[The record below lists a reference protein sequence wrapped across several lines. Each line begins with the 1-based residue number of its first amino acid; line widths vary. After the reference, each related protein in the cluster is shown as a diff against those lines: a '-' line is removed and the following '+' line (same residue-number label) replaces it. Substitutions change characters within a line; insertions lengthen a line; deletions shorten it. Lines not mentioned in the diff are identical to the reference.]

1 MAIPAQADPG
11 WIEVDAGVLTGGGI
25 VDTFH
30 WDTMGFPGGLYL
42 LEIVSLTPEGM
53 ECRDIRLVGI
63 PEYIVD
69 ADPPTPETPTK
80 LIGSYP
86 NPFNPMTTIEFYLA
100 RDTKVDLTIYDAAG
114 RTVRHLVHDRQMHGG
129 THQISWNGI
138 KDGGA
143 RVASGVYFY
152 RLRADGVELSSK
164 LVLLR

>member
-1 MAIPAQADPG
+1 MAFPAQADPG

-63 PEYIVD
+63 PEYTVD

-86 NPFNPMTTIEFYLA
+86 NPFNPMTTIEFYVA
-100 RDTKVDLTIYDAAG
+100 KNTKVDLTIYDAAG
-114 RTVRHLVHDRQMHGG
+114 RAVRHLVRSRSYLSG
-129 THQISWNGI
+129 THQVRWNGI
-138 KDGGA
+138 NDNGIN
-143 RVASGVYFY
+143 VSSGVYFY
-152 RLRADGVELSSK
+152 KFRADGVELTSK